1 MLNWLSC
8 YLAGRHAY
16 GVGRAPGTVFLRCVH
31 CGHRSRGWEV
41 ARSKERPSAT
51 SGARRPISDITPPAG
66 PGRVARVV
74 PFVRSVAR

>member
-31 CGHRSRGWEV
+31 CGHRSPGWEV
-41 ARSKERPSAT
+41 ERRKARPPAMT
-51 SGARRPISDITPPAG
+51 GARRHLPDSTTPAG